1 MRLMCNEKQHDEE
14 EYRFMDYRLD
24 QLEKNLERGIQKIE
38 QEQRRNNTEVMKTL
52 QTMQEGI
59 NDTTRTLI
67 VHEGKLNSI
76 EEKSKCL
83 ETLKKETTKQAQ
95 QIKTLYSRMAT
106 YRQILMGVG
115 VTAVAAIIVEVI
127 KFI

>member
-1 MRLMCNEKQHDEE
+1 MMCNENKQEEE

-24 QLEKNLERGIQKIE
+24 QLEKNLEREIQKIE
-38 QEQRRNNTEVMKTL
+38 QEQRRNNTEIMKTL
-52 QTMQEGI
+52 QTLQEGV
-59 NDTTRTLI
+59 NNTTRTLI

-83 ETLKKETTKQAQ
+83 EELKKETTKQAQ
-95 QIKTLYSRMAT
+95 QIKTLYSRMST
-106 YRQILMGVG
+106 YRQLLMGVG
-115 VTAVAAIIVEVI
+115 IAALGAVLIEII